1 MRVYASDPVI
11 RHGSAPRRGRLR
23 YDAAKVKPPMAGGQP
38 LNKALGSMRKLIALL
53 ISMAAFPVMAAD
65 ACQKQIPS
73 ELGAQIEKAYPQ
85 FRTPLVTDNLDEDV
99 AYSKKATG
107 NSCLGVASADFDGD
121 GVADRVIGLT
131 ALTGPGALVVVAL
144 SHANSWQLH
153 MLQEWPSGRSRLY
166 VDSGPAG
173 TYGTVLETVSDPGEV
188 DQFNCPHSVAIFGA
202 TESTGVA
209 YCYGA
214 GKWQHTWFSD

>member
-107 NSCLGVASADFDGD
+107 NACLGVASADFDGD

-144 SHANSWQLH
+144 SCCICCCECIASSSLSRWI
-153 MLQEWPSGRSRLY
+153 PSVTRSAVSPNFARPSSRPRL
-166 VDSGPAG
+166 
-173 TYGTVLETVSDPGEV
+173 
-188 DQFNCPHSVAIFGA
+188 
-202 TESTGVA
+202 
-209 YCYGA
+209 
-214 GKWQHTWFSD
+214 K